1 MARYRKHGKG
11 YQLIAYNGYDKN
23 GKQIIKTKQ
32 WNPPETMK
40 QREINRQLPILAA
53 EFEKEFLNEAQ
64 KAEQTSDNAESN
76 AKELTLH
83 DFLQIWITNYVKIYL
98 RFDTTSSYL
107 QSLDYIDMILGEKRL
122 QDITV
127 KDIKEFQNKLKSRKT
142 YASTSTSLFSI
153 DLRTELQKQGYSMTA
168 LCNIIG
174 ISRST
179 FRNACIGIPI
189 RNENAQSICESLSL
203 DPQQSFHPARE
214 AQPISSGTVTKT
226 MSILHELLQEAVSE
240 ELIDRNPC
248 DAVKKTK
255 NVKKEVKHYPMES
268 LNKLL
273 DLLRDEAPYTMYLLT
288 LLIAESGLRR
298 SEALGLQWD
307 SLNTD
312 LQTIHIKQGLHAVH
326 VTPNQKR
333 KLILSDTKT
342 VCSNRIIGIGYKI
355 NQLLMS
361 YHKQQQ
367 EDALQ
372 MGDQWMG
379 DVIPN
384 LMFTRAN
391 GLPINPESY
400 SKWLSN
406 FAEKHGLPHVTPH
419 MLRHSKASYELMCG
433 VPITEVANMLGHASS
448 STTLNIYAHF
458 IPNQQKKHANQF
470 EAMLLNE
477 TSLESLTQT
486 K

>member
-1 MARYRKHGKG
+1 MIR
-11 YQLIAYNGYDKN
+11 
-23 GKQIIKTKQ
+23 
-32 WNPPETMK
+32 
-40 QREINRQLPILAA
+40 
-53 EFEKEFLNEAQ
+53 
-64 KAEQTSDNAESN
+64 NA
-76 AKELTLH
+76 LLYTWFTLH
-83 DFLQIWITNYVKIYL
+83 DFIQIWITDYVKIYL

-179 FRNACIGIPI
+179 LRNACIGIPI
-189 RNENAQSICESLSL
+189 RNENAQSICEALSL

-307 SLNTD
+307 SL
-312 LQTIHIKQGLHAVH
+312 
-326 VTPNQKR
+326 
-333 KLILSDTKT
+333 
-342 VCSNRIIGIGYKI
+342 
-355 NQLLMS
+355 
-361 YHKQQQ
+361 
-367 EDALQ
+367 
-372 MGDQWMG
+372 
-379 DVIPN
+379 
-384 LMFTRAN
+384 
-391 GLPINPESY
+391 
-400 SKWLSN
+400 
-406 FAEKHGLPHVTPH
+406 
-419 MLRHSKASYELMCG
+419 MLRHSKASYEIMCG

-477 TSLESLTQT
+477 TSLEPLTQT
-486 K
+486 E